1 MQTKHYR
8 IKIYRH
14 RDNAESLVVD
24 CPVSLSDLPKID
36 KFAGEDAWFDNVRER
51 IEKQLENDL
60 KLGGAEAILKYYKPR
75 TPQRPVVNPIFDDCS
90 WTIEEEPL
98 SLN

>member
-1 MQTKHYR
+1 MQIKKYR

-14 RDNAESLVVD
+14 RDNEESLIVN
-24 CPVSLSDLPKID
+24 CSVSLNDPPKID
-36 KFAGEDAWFDNVRER
+36 KCAGEDAWFDEVRER

-60 KLGGAEAILKYYKPR
+60 KHGGVEAILKHYKPR
-75 TPQRPVVNPIFDDCS
+75 TPQRPVVKPIFDDCS

-98 SLN
+98 